1 MGKVTG
7 FLEYDRVENKSISP
21 ETRVKNF
28 KEFIIPYSGKVLNE
42 QASRCMNCGIPYCH
56 SSCPVNNLIPEWNEL
71 VYDEDWENALK
82 TLHSTNNFPEFTGR
96 ICPAPC
102 EASCTLNIEDNP
114 VAIKSIERSIID
126 KGYEMGWVV
135 PEINKN
141 KTDKKIAVVGSG
153 PAGLASAQQL
163 ARAGHM
169 VTVFE
174 KNDKAGGLL
183 RYGIPNFKMEKHYID
198 KRIVQMQKE
207 GVKFK
212 CNSHIGENID
222 AKEKVLLC

>member
-21 ETRVKNF
+21 KTRVKNF
-28 KEFIIPYSGKVLNE
+28 KEFIIPYSSKVLNE

-71 VYDEDWENALK
+71 VYDEDWKNALK

-126 KGYEMGWVV
+126 
-135 PEINKN
+135 
-141 KTDKKIAVVGSG
+141 
-153 PAGLASAQQL
+153 
-163 ARAGHM
+163 
-169 VTVFE
+169 
-174 KNDKAGGLL
+174 
-183 RYGIPNFKMEKHYID
+183 
-198 KRIVQMQKE
+198 
-207 GVKFK
+207 
-212 CNSHIGENID
+212 
-222 AKEKVLLC
+222 

>member
-21 ETRVKNF
+21 KTRVKNF
-28 KEFIIPYSGKVLNE
+28 KEFIIPYSSKVLNE

-56 SSCPVNNLIPEWNEL
+56 NSCPVNNLIPEWNEL
-71 VYDEDWENALK
+71 VYDEDWKNALK

-114 VAIKSIERSIID
+114 VTIKSIERSIID

-163 ARAGHM
+163 ARAGHI

-174 KNDKAGGLL
+174 KNDRVGGLL
-183 RYGIPNFKMEKHYID
+183 RYIPHFKMEKHYID

-207 GVKFK
+207 G
-212 CNSHIGENID
+212 
-222 AKEKVLLC
+222 A